1 MEALKIH
8 RLWVVLFVL
17 AWAAAGRPVS
27 ASQPEGHA
35 EISRPTAGDSVSGV
49 VTILGSASSPT
60 FSEYEL
66 SFGYDPNPT
75 DTWFPIGEPVAA
87 QVSFGRLGLWDTTEI
102 TDGKYSLRLTVFLD
116 DGGLVQ
122 DVVGAISV
130 RNTLNGEAP
139 PAAGSPGPSP
149 TERAAQ
155 APAAGLSTSSSA
167 VTATTEA
174 PPVARPG
181 RSRQIEVGQIIL
193 IGGMTSILTMFTLGA
208 YVYVR
213 SNLRQRWGAIRA
225 RRIHTRVD
233 VDGPRPGGDT

>member
-49 VTILGSASSPT
+49 VTILGSAASPT

-75 DTWFPIGEPVAA
+75 DTWFPIGEAVAT
-87 QVSFGRLGLWDTTEI
+87 QVSFGRLGLWDTSGI
-102 TDGKYSLRLTVFLD
+102 TDGQYSLRLTVFLD

-122 DVVGAISV
+122 DIVRGIAV
-130 RNTLNGEAP
+130 RNTLRGEAP
-139 PAAGSPGPSP
+139 PAVGSPGPSP
-149 TERAAQ
+149 TDGGTQ
-155 APAAGLSTSSSA
+155 APASGVSPSSSA
-167 VTATTEA
+167 VA
-174 PPVARPG
+174 P
-181 RSRQIEVGQIIL
+181 S
-193 IGGMTSILTMFTLGA
+193 
-208 YVYVR
+208 
-213 SNLRQRWGAIRA
+213 
-225 RRIHTRVD
+225 
-233 VDGPRPGGDT
+233 